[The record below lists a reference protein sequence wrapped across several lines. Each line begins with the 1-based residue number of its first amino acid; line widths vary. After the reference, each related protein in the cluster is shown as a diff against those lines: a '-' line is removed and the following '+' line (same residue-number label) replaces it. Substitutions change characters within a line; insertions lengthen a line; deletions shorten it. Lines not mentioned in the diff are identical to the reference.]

1 MNYEKYLIKKD
12 RLDLLSSLK
21 SLNKKVL
28 DEKMKEY
35 ELNSVN
41 ELKEYILEEFEMCL
55 EMSKDDSLTRMY
67 FMRLLND
74 ENTERMSA
82 YEQDIEELN
91 VFIYINEGHYSYY
104 IPKEIKD
111 IIKSMLKEMSTME
124 QMNLEN
130 AANTPIIKNLKE
142 LLNALTLKDLKHM
155 GDLFLINRLSNKP
168 KKELVNIIY
177 NTLTNEKKIS
187 EVIER
192 FVDKEF
198 NLLKELMINKG
209 TIQNNKISMDEYH
222 FLYMLGIIF
231 LFKQNDKFYV
241 SMTDDVYK
249 IIKKIDLS
257 KFNKTIEEN
266 SKVYDLLKS
275 MVELY
280 GVVSYGELG
289 YYYSLY
295 YGNEDDIDI
304 PNNALFFCDRLDNMK
319 QIHTEHNLYFVNFIL
334 NNDEL
339 ESLLDDIVNRQA
351 SIKRKPIKIDEL
363 LKYLDSNYYEETSPI
378 IKFRNYLKSKNI
390 SNEKTEEI
398 ILTISKMYRLGN
410 TFIENTFDMLQEYG
424 LEISEKNMQE
434 ILNYLTEIYN
444 NTRIWVNNGWTP
456 IEMRKN
462 YK

>member
-74 ENTERMSA
+74 ENTEKMSA

-130 AANTPIIKNLKE
+130 AANTPIIKDLKG
-142 LLNALTLKDLKHM
+142 LLNALTLKDLKHI
-155 GDLFLINRLSNKP
+155 GDFFLINRLSNKP

-209 TIQNNKISMDEYH
+209 IIQNNKISMDEYH

-231 LFKQNDKFYV
+231 LFKQNGKFYL
-241 SMTDDVYK
+241 SMTDDVYN

-266 SKVYDLLKS
+266 SKVYNLVKS

-295 YGNEDDIDI
+295 YGNDDDIDI

-363 LKYLDSNYYEETSPI
+363 LKYLDSNYYEENTPI
-378 IKFRNYLKSKNI
+378 IKFKNYLKSKNI
-390 SNEKTEEI
+390 SNEIIEEI

-410 TFIENTFDMLQEYG
+410 TFIEITFDMLQEYG

-434 ILNYLTEIYN
+434 VLNYLTEIYN